1 MPSSEHNLLFA
12 IDKLYEAALEPSR
25 WEDALDAVSQAT
37 GGIGAVLV
45 PLSHPEKT
53 VSSAS
58 LLDANAAYTREWSAF
73 DTRSKSDFARGL
85 RKTIVTDGDILT
97 RADMARDPFY
107 QEFLRSFDL
116 EYFAAYLSTPA
127 PGSIVS
133 LSVQQALGK
142 GPFERE
148 QLDVLAKIGPH
159 AARALALSA
168 RIGPREVEVQSDL
181 VALVNRLDCGAIVVS
196 RRGNVVALNA
206 NAEGFQGDGFT
217 VTRRRLVA
225 SSCAG
230 QSALD
235 RLLHTAFN
243 QESDNI
249 GVLSLPRPSGN
260 RPLVLQATPLAK
272 EFFPGHLTKK
282 PGFVLVLVFD
292 LERGG
297 GSSNSV
303 ALRSLGLTPAE
314 VGVATLI
321 GSGLSPQET
330 SDDLGVSVDT
340 VRTHLKN
347 INLKLG
353 LRRQGDLVRLVTRL
367 QIVK

>member
-148 QLDVLAKIGPH
+148 QLDILAKIGPH

-181 VALVNRLDCGAIVVS
+181 VALVNRLDCAAIVVS
-196 RRGNVVALNA
+196 RRGEVVALNA
-206 NAEGFQGDGFT
+206 NAEVFQGDGFT
-217 VTRRRLVA
+217 NNAQTPRRFILRRSKCARSFA
-225 SSCAG
+225 SHRFQPGKRRYRRAFAAAPKRQSPAG
-230 QSALD
+230 SAGHAARQGVFPGTSD
-235 RLLHTAFN
+235 
-243 QESDNI
+243 QEA
-249 GVLSLPRPSGN
+249 GLRPRP
-260 RPLVLQATPLAK
+260 R
-272 EFFPGHLTKK
+272 
-282 PGFVLVLVFD
+282 
-292 LERGG
+292 
-297 GSSNSV
+297 
-303 ALRSLGLTPAE
+303 LRS
-314 VGVATLI
+314 
-321 GSGLSPQET
+321 
-330 SDDLGVSVDT
+330 
-340 VRTHLKN
+340 
-347 INLKLG
+347 
-353 LRRQGDLVRLVTRL
+353 
-367 QIVK
+367 